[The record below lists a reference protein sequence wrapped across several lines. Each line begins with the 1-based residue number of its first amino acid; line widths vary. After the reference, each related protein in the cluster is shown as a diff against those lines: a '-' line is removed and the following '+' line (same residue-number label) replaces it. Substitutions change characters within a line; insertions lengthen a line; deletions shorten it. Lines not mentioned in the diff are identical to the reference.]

1 MDLQLERPPSGFLA
15 AANGAQVHGELYQG
29 YCFNAGEW
37 TFPDFPLRG
46 VYCRNEVYSHIRGW
60 NSFGPW
66 LTRIENLSED
76 VIWNV
81 ASEIPPD
88 WYGSQWGEMEK
99 LVRALIDRRSI
110 VRELIVAFATS
121 QRRPFSEWREAA

>member
-1 MDLQLERPPSGFLA
+1 M
-15 AANGAQVHGELYQG
+15 
-29 YCFNAGEW
+29 
-37 TFPDFPLRG
+37 
-46 VYCRNEVYSHIRGW
+46 YSHIRGW

-121 QRRPFSEWREAA
+121 QRRPFPEWREAA